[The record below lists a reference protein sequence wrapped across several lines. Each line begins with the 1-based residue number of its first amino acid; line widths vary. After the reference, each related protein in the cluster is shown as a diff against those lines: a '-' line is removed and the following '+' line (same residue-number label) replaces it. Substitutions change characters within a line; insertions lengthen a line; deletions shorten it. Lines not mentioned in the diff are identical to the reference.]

1 MHLIKRYKNRKLY
14 DTKEKS
20 YVTLHGIA
28 TLLRDGA
35 EVKVV
40 DNATKKE
47 ITSKVLAQVLADAER
62 QEGGAVSGGALV
74 ELLRRGRS
82 AVGDAVKKS
91 STAISQAA
99 SLIEEGYAGRVE
111 KLRQAGEISEREAR
125 KILDVLRKTARDNRK
140 VVSARLDGAVKSA
153 LRRLDVPTRA
163 DIDALSMKVSELENH
178 LKKKTGT
185 PRRKKAATK
194 RTAAKRKS
202 QTTTGRKNGSV
213 AVSKAAART
222 RRSAATSRKGR

>member
-14 DTKEKS
+14 DTEEKR

-62 QEGGAVSGGALV
+62 QNGGSVSGGALV
-74 ELLRRGRS
+74 DLLRRGRT
-82 AVGDAVKKS
+82 AVQGAVKKS
-91 STAISQAA
+91 STALSQAA
-99 SLIEEGYAGRVE
+99 TLFEEGYAGKVE

-125 KILDVLRKTARDNRK
+125 KILDVLKKTARDNRK
-140 VVSARLDGAVKSA
+140 MVSAHLDVAVKAA
-153 LRRLDVPTRA
+153 LSRLDVPSRA
-163 DIDALSMKVSELENH
+163 DIDALSRKVSKLESH

-185 PRRKKAATK
+185 SRRKKAAPK
-194 RTAAKRKS
+194 RTPAKRKS
-202 QTTTGRKNGSV
+202 PVTAGRQKRSV
-213 AVSKAAART
+213 GVSKAAART
-222 RRSAATSRKGR
+222 RRSKATSRKGV